1 MLIASESES
10 SRSSLKSVEL
20 ILNSMRRLEL
30 VKATQTI
37 TAPWTD
43 DYPYQARSPASLPS
57 LRLIRPD

>member
-10 SRSSLKSVEL
+10 SRSSLQSFQL
-20 ILNSMRRLEL
+20 ISNLVCRLEL

-37 TAPWTD
+37 TAPWND

-57 LRLIRPD
+57 LHLIRPD